1 MMLQSQANTASLFP
15 NNTASLFPNNTASH
29 FQNNTAS
36 HLLQSM
42 LQSPF
47 IPAQTQLLP
56 QFNNFPTANS
66 GNIFPAF
73 GVSAPA
79 QHPAAVAGRFGQY
92 PAAVAGRFGQQPA
105 AVAGQFGQQ
114 PAWAVAGADAP
125 SSYFPRVGGSCL
137 PGGVAGDIHQLS
149 DSGDN
154 IDFNGRHA
162 QELRGSFATTS
173 SYFPGVGGS
182 CLPGAVAGDIHPLS
196 DSCDNIDFNGR
207 HAQELRGSFATTQ
220 DVSDKFSVMAGDTLK
235 SQHGDDGAVP
245 LGRKRKPKRGLAGG
259 GVRAKKAA
267 KPVGC
272 GDGGGSLTDSAAAD
286 LDGGGGVNM
295 TPEERLELRQK
306 NNRKSAAASHAKN
319 KKFANEREDSI
330 KKLKKD
336 LEERD
341 ASIAKRDQLI
351 VDMEARNVKFRE
363 VMVEACRAGKSASVV
378 FDELEVL
385 RVFDELEVLRVE
397 GWTCPGAVGSA

>member
-1 MMLQSQANTASLFP
+1 MMMQSQANTASLFP
-15 NNTASLFPNNTASH
+15 NNTASHL
-29 FQNNTAS
+29 QNNTTS
-36 HLLQSM
+36 YLLQSM
-42 LQSPF
+42 RQPPF
-47 IPAQTQLLP
+47 IPAQTQFLP
-56 QFNNFPTANS
+56 QFNTFPVVNS

-73 GVSAPA
+73 GASALA
-79 QHPAAVAGRFGQY
+79 QQPAAVAGRFGQQPVAVAGQFGQL
-92 PAAVAGRFGQQPA
+92 PAAVAGQFGQQPA

-114 PAWAVAGADAP
+114 PAWAAAGA
-125 SSYFPRVGGSCL
+125 SSYFPTVGGSSL

-149 DSGDN
+149 DCGDN
-154 IDFNGRHA
+154 IDFYGRDA
-162 QELRGSFATTS
+162 QELRS
-173 SYFPGVGGS
+173 
-182 CLPGAVAGDIHPLS
+182 
-196 DSCDNIDFNGR
+196 
-207 HAQELRGSFATTQ
+207 SFATTQ
-220 DVSDKFSVMAGDTLK
+220 DVPDKFAVMAVDALK